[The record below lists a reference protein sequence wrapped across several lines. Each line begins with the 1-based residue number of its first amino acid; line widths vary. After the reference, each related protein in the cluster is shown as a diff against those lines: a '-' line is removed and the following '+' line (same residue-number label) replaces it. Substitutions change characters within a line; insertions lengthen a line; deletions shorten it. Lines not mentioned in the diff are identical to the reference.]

1 MGYFVIPVKTGTQS
15 FQYLGRFWIP
25 ACAGMTTSYEFIK
38 AKRSRFFEEK
48 TAMRKI
54 SIGLLLSLMG
64 CVGIPDNVKP
74 VDNFKLE
81 KYLGK
86 WYEIARLDH
95 SFERG
100 LTRISADYSLRDD
113 GGVRVLNRGYSAKDN
128 SWKEAE
134 GKAYFVKGSDQG
146 YLKVSFFGPFYGS
159 YIVFEL
165 DHENYQYS
173 LVCGPDKSY
182 LWILARE
189 PKIRGDIKDRLI
201 AKAAASGFD
210 TSKLIFVD
218 HGE

>member
-1 MGYFVIPVKTGTQS
+1 MNK
-15 FQYLGRFWIP
+15 
-25 ACAGMTTSYEFIK
+25 
-38 AKRSRFFEEK
+38 
-48 TAMRKI
+48 
-54 SIGLLLSLMG
+54 LLIVLVLFLTG
-64 CVGIPDNVKP
+64 CVGIPENVKP

-100 LTRISADYSLRDD
+100 LTRVTADYSLQDD
-113 GGVRVLNRGYSAKDN
+113 GGVRVLNRGYSVKENA
-128 SWKEAE
+128 WKETE

-165 DHENYQYS
+165 DHENYQYA

-182 LWILARE
+182 LWILARVPE
-189 PKIRGDIKDRLI
+189 MKKDIKDILT
-201 AKAAASGFD
+201 AKAATLGFD

-218 HGE
+218 HH

>member
-1 MGYFVIPVKTGTQS
+1 MKK
-15 FQYLGRFWIP
+15 L
-25 ACAGMTTSYEFIK
+25 
-38 AKRSRFFEEK
+38 
-48 TAMRKI
+48 
-54 SIGLLLSLMG
+54 SIVLVLFLMG
-64 CVGIPDNVKP
+64 CVGIPENVKP
-74 VDNFKLE
+74 VDDFKLE

-113 GGVRVLNRGYSAKDN
+113 GGVRVLNRGYSPKDN
-128 SWKEAE
+128 LWKETE

-165 DHENYQYS
+165 DQENYQYS
-173 LVCGPDKSY
+173 LVCGPNKSY
-182 LWILARE
+182 LWILARGPRIE
-189 PKIRGDIKDRLI
+189 EDIKDILI
-201 AKAAASGFD
+201 AKAAALGFD

-218 HGE
+218 HG